1 MRTRL
6 VKGNPPIGSGSAS
19 APARRRAHG
28 VSAHPVMIT
37 IFAAVAL
44 LCVMTACT
52 AVPGMTP
59 QRSPTVPKSGSE
71 VDPCPSIPALHG
83 CAPYPGPAGIPV
95 CCCSWSHDDE
105 TQEHARTRAWA
116 DGADRSMRWQS
127 SRPALADDVRRWGC
141 FPSLFIPGAQ
151 KAGTTAL
158 AALLSFVPG
167 VTPPAVKEPHEL
179 DLKRWSSTASS
190 VAMRFPPERSLR
202 PLRYLTILGGEPQ
215 DENRG
220 LFTFDSTPAYMLSA
234 ATIRRMAAA
243 APTARIIVL
252 VRGAGSLPSCK
263 CTPCFDPT
271 CSCGT
276 LSTGPGQSSR

>member
-1 MRTRL
+1 MST
-6 VKGNPPIGSGSAS
+6 
-19 APARRRAHG
+19 PARRRAHG
-28 VSAHPVMIT
+28 VSVHPVMIT
-37 IFAAVAL
+37 TFAAVAL
-44 LCVMTACT
+44 LCVIAACT
-52 AVPGMTP
+52 AVPGLTP
-59 QRSPTVPKSGSE
+59 QSSPTVPASGSG

-83 CAPYPGPAGIPV
+83 IACAPYPGPAGSPV

-105 TQEHARTRAWA
+105 TQEHSRTRAWA
-116 DGADRSMRWQS
+116 DAADRSMRWQS
-127 SRPALADDVRRWGC
+127 SRPALANDVRRWGC

-151 KAGTTAL
+151 KSGTTAL

-190 VAMRFPPERSLR
+190 VAMRSPPERSLR

-220 LFTFDSTPAYMLSA
+220 LFTFDSTPSYMLSA

-252 VRGAGSLPSCK
+252 VRSARSRAPHANS
-263 CTPCFDPT
+263 PT
-271 CSCGT
+271 F
-276 LSTGPGQSSR
+276 